1 MRSLRPLAKR
11 TACSLILL
19 VTPLVAQITPGN
31 LVVARVGTGSAALSN
46 AATAV
51 FLDEYTQAGA
61 FVQSVPL
68 PTASNG
74 AQRAFACSG
83 TATSEGGL
91 TQSVDG
97 KWLVLAGY
105 GAVPG
110 TAAIAGTSSTSAPRV
125 MARIALD
132 ATIDTSTALADAYSG
147 NNVRGA
153 ATYFGGEFW
162 TAGTASAANSPGVR
176 FAAPVGATS
185 SLQLNAT
192 VTNVR
197 RVDFFAGQLYCTSA
211 AGSFF
216 GVGTVGAGAP
226 TGTNEVIALL
236 PGMATATGPS
246 PYDFWFANAS
256 TLYVADDRANGSG
269 GIQKWTL
276 AAGAWTLQYT
286 LAPGAAVGCRGL
298 SGFVAGGAT
307 RLFATTT
314 GNQVVTT
321 VDAGGA
327 SSFTTLV
334 TGAAN
339 TAIRGV
345 RFVRHPANVIFSGA
359 PCSTSFGP
367 PFVGTGGGEP
377 VTGNA
382 TFELRSDNSAPGSLV
397 IFSAKVGPPLTVGVH
412 VPDSPPCT
420 SIYVLPDALAT
431 TTSDQFGAAFVP
443 FPIPGNA
450 AFGGAEIS
458 VQAVVWDPGI
468 GPFPIPIGHSDA
480 MLLVIGN

>member
-1 MRSLRPLAKR
+1 MRAFRPLAP
-11 TACSLILL
+11 TAACSLVLL
-19 VTPLVAQITPGN
+19 AAPLLAQITPGN

-51 FLDEYTQAGA
+51 FLDEYTQAGN
-61 FVQSVPL
+61 FVQSIPL
-68 PTASNG
+68 PTTTVG

-97 KWLVLAGY
+97 KWLVMAGY

-110 TAAIAGTSSTSAPRV
+110 TAGIASTASSVVPRV

-147 NNVRGA
+147 NNARAA
-153 ATYFGGEFW
+153 ATFFGGEFW
-162 TAGTASAANSPGVR
+162 TAGTASAGNNPGVR
-176 FAAPVGATS
+176 FATPVGATS

-192 VTNVR
+192 ITNVR
-197 RVDFFAGQLYCTSA
+197 RVDFFAGQLYCSSA

-216 GVGTVGAGAP
+216 GIGTVGTGAP
-226 TGTNEVIALL
+226 TGTNEAITLL
-236 PGMATATGPS
+236 PGMATASGPS

-256 TLYVADDRANGSG
+256 TLYVADDRTNGSG
-269 GIQKWTL
+269 GIQKWAL
-276 AAGAWTLQYT
+276 AAGTWTLQYT

-298 SGFVAGGAT
+298 SGFVGGGAT

-321 VDAGGA
+321 FDAGAA
-327 SSFTTLV
+327 STFTTLV

-345 RFVRHPANVIFSGA
+345 RFVRHPASVTFSGA

-377 VTGNA
+377 VAGNT

-431 TTSDQFGAAFVP
+431 TTSDPFGAAFVP
-443 FPIPGNA
+443 FPIPANA
-450 AFGGAEIS
+450 AFGGAEIA
-458 VQAVVWDPGI
+458 VQAVVWDPAI
-468 GPFPIPIGHSDA
+468 GPYPVPIGHSDA